1 MEEKEENSKED
12 FEQIEQ
18 ELGEIHKH
26 LEGKVK
32 LQKKEK
38 PKVDFSALNRRT
50 SLWAIL
56 SLVFSFVPP
65 LGLISGIIAISHIN
79 KNQSEVKGLGMA
91 ISGIVLSLLF
101 FFFEL
106 VFLINGIAGT
116 SGENRCVIEQPFK
129 CSTPRIEGESLLIK
143 FSAVLSAGTSLDDPT
158 ITIDGYPCR
167 GLLVPGDPAPEEEWI
182 T

>member
-1 MEEKEENSKED
+1 MLTFLNTLMEEKEENSKED

-79 KNQSEVKGLGMA
+79 KNQSEVKGLRIA
-91 ISGIVLSLLF
+91 LF
-101 FFFEL
+101 
-106 VFLINGIAGT
+106 
-116 SGENRCVIEQPFK
+116 
-129 CSTPRIEGESLLIK
+129 
-143 FSAVLSAGTSLDDPT
+143 
-158 ITIDGYPCR
+158 
-167 GLLVPGDPAPEEEWI
+167 
-182 T
+182 